1 MGNETKGRRE
11 GEDCRKER
19 RTKQKEKDHCFV
31 TSTEGVQ
38 DGSIQSQGSD
48 KQRTQI
54 HLRNVGS
61 ELSVSFYVAEHPS
74 VKMWPQQRPQGR
86 WLESFLFLPKP

>member
-11 GEDCRKER
+11 GEDCRKDR

-48 KQRTQI
+48 KQRTQTY
-54 HLRNVGS
+54 LRNVES
-61 ELSVSFYVAEHPS
+61 ELSVSF
-74 VKMWPQQRPQGR
+74 
-86 WLESFLFLPKP
+86 

>member
-31 TSTEGVQ
+31 TSMEGVKMAA
-38 DGSIQSQGSD
+38 SN
-48 KQRTQI
+48 
-54 HLRNVGS
+54 LRDLINKGHR
-61 ELSVSFYVAEHPS
+61 YT
-74 VKMWPQQRPQGR
+74 
-86 WLESFLFLPKP
+86 